1 MLVFKV
7 IKHGGLQTF
16 ESTLAQ
22 VYNMKE
28 KNMLPLVK
36 TETTKETSLTPL
48 TQPNLKIIE
57 AKVVLM
63 YTFRET
69 DFIFCLSLEGCM
81 LEVR

>member
-1 MLVFKV
+1 MFKV

-36 TETTKETSLTPL
+36 TETTKGTSLTAL
-48 TQPNLKIIE
+48 NLPNLKIRE
-57 AKVVLM
+57 AKVVLH
-63 YTFRET
+63 TFHET
-69 DFIFCLSLEGCM
+69 NFIF
-81 LEVR
+81 